1 MYVFSR
7 FFCCIKKCIVRAFM
21 GWLVDGIKCYY
32 SMKPI
37 FGASHQYKKMMFIP
51 QFFCQRKNI
60 KYAYSDQRIIKYSL
74 DWTINHISWL
84 KISNAITR
92 FDTSSIFWF
101 FTKKSR
107 YFLKK
112 KVHGSGTKIH
122 IFSCVFYVYHS
133 ICWIIAVPTCNN
145 CYPNRG

>member
-84 KISNAITR
+84 KISNTITR

-112 KVHGSGTKIH
+112 SARIWNKNTH
-122 IFSCVFYVYHS
+122 IFLCVLRLSFNLL
-133 ICWIIAVPTCNN
+133 NN
-145 CYPNRG
+145 CGSHVQQLLPQ